1 MTLLGCVQ
9 DLAALLRDNAD
20 LLASKDIDF
29 GVVHITPPAPVQA
42 YGSMTMEHSLPEV
55 VTAISGREEA
65 WELDTSP
72 GQLFSFRSV
81 LVMSRQ
87 GAPDAEECIS
97 VDTSYVICSAHPKR
111 LKHNLWSWMLHSV
124 CRLQGKGLSRAGCGC
139 VILVS

>member
-1 MTLLGCVQ
+1 MQ
-9 DLAALLRDNAD
+9 DLAALLQDNAD

-42 YGSMTMEHSLPEV
+42 YGSMTTEHSLPEV

-72 GQLFSFRSV
+72 GQPFSFCSV
-81 LVMSRQ
+81 LVITMSRQ

-97 VDTSYVICSAHPKR
+97 VANSNVICSPHPKR
-111 LKHNLWSWMLHSV
+111 LKHNLWSWTLHSV
-124 CRLQGKGLSRAGCGC
+124 CRLQGKGLSRAGFG
-139 VILVS
+139 